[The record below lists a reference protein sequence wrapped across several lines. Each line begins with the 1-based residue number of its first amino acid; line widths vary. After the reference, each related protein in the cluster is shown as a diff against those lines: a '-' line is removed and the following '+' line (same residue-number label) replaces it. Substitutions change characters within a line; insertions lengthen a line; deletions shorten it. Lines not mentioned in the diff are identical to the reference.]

1 MCNGTIGKCTHYK
14 LSHKVVAIW
23 RFHSLTKYSHSFCSH
38 AKGKVQHITEEHKKM
53 NDAYREVCIMFNESS
68 KTTEPAEFFSQF
80 TQFIN
85 EWKASYTTFTDSNTS
100 Q

>member
-1 MCNGTIGKCTHYK
+1 MTASSLFRYHTV
-14 LSHKVVAIW
+14 LV
-23 RFHSLTKYSHSFCSH
+23 SLTTGGHSFCSH
-38 AKGKVQHITEEHKKM
+38 AKAKVQQISEEHKKM

-85 EWKASYTTFTDSNTS
+85 EWKVR
-100 Q
+100 